1 MTYNFDAE
9 KWFENQKALLES
21 RRARGELDGEAYR
34 QALEDLERR
43 YERMIER
50 LDGTYRIP
58 K

>member
-9 KWFENQKALLES
+9 KWFENQKALLEA